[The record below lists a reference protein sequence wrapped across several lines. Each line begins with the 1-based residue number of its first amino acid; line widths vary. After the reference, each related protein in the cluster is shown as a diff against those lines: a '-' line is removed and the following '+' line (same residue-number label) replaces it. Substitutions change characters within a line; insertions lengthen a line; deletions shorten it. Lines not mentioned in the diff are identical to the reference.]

1 MYVGMLVG
9 MLCVEGLL
17 QVAQRARYQA
27 LGRSA
32 SPDSS
37 AEISMFCLVP
47 LGISSVFLLL
57 LFLFFISAVFLM
69 VLSPLGFW
77 DAGENTFFSAVD

>member
-27 LGRSA
+27 LGRSV

-37 AEISMFCLVP
+37 AEISICF
-47 LGISSVFLLL
+47 
-57 LFLFFISAVFLM
+57 A
-69 VLSPLGFW
+69 
-77 DAGENTFFSAVD
+77 